1 MEFSFFGIIDNEKK
15 ADIKI
20 IRRKKMRNF
29 KKNAALI
36 LAIALSASAIPSLG
50 ACGKKEKTINNE
62 QTVNIK
68 VYQAGYGVD
77 WLYELESKFE
87 EAFASEGY
95 QVNILEPS
103 PDYSH
108 GVIVNEMYQGYDD
121 TGIDL
126 YITGLDVNA
135 LGVNGTYGEALAEDI
150 GAIVYDQPAIKF
162 DGTEEEKTV
171 RQKVSADVIPFMT
184 DSAGALYGFNWV
196 QEAAGM
202 AVNTKKLAKYYEN
215 GEYELPRTTDELF
228 EAIDRI
234 YLGANGVPSSATS
247 GTKPVTYFSGQN
259 GYQNCMLMTWLK
271 QYDVDFYNEFWSME
285 KDGQPMKENGY
296 EVFNSPAVTDMVTNA
311 YRFID
316 QTIAA
321 KGSATQTM
329 DQAQAKIMKNKDGA
343 VFYAVGGWFLN
354 EVKLNYR
361 DNLND
366 IEFMNFPVTSA
377 LGQRLF
383 GAGTSY
389 NFDNEKADNL
399 LSEIIKLVDEN
410 KSIEEI
416 AAGVAS
422 FGTIANEDLEEV
434 AKARGVFYSR
444 GTEHCAVITKNAVGK
459 DVAAKFL
466 RMMASDDFAEVFS
479 EHANAT
485 TPYTDKA
492 NETTKYKFVKQ
503 SSQISTNR
511 YKSLISHKAVGF
523 RQELGLSAILTTVSH
538 LPASIATA
546 KQADIVSIYNFEGGK
561 NGKDV
566 SVYADAAK
574 KLQQAEV
581 SSLTNRWPNLI
592 KNAGY

>member
-1 MEFSFFGIIDNEKK
+1 MK
-15 ADIKI
+15 
-20 IRRKKMRNF
+20 NF

-36 LAIALSASAIPSLG
+36 LAIALSASALPSLG

-68 VYQAGYGVD
+68 VYQAGYGVN
-77 WLYELESKFE
+77 WLYELETKFE
-87 EAFASEGY
+87 EAFADEGY

-108 GVIVNEMYQGYDD
+108 GVIVNEMYQGYEN
-121 TGIDL
+121 TGVDL
-126 YITGLDVNA
+126 YITAMDVNMIGA
-135 LGVNGTYGEALAEDI
+135 NGTYSQVLAEDI
-150 GAIVYDQPAIKF
+150 RELVWNQPAIKY
-162 DGTEEEKTV
+162 DGTEEEK
-171 RQKVSADVIPFMT
+171 KVSEKVSPDVEAFMCDGT
-184 DSAGALYGFNWV
+184 GTMYGFNWV
-196 QEAAGM
+196 QSAAGL

-228 EAIDRI
+228 EVVDRI

-259 GYQNCMLMTWLK
+259 GYQVCMLMTWLK
-271 QYDVDFYNEFWSME
+271 QYDVDFYDQFWSME
-285 KDGQPMKENGY
+285 KDGQKMIENGY
-296 EVFNSPAVTDMVTNA
+296 EVYNHPAVEDMLVNA

-343 VFYAVGGWFLN
+343 VFYAVGDWFLN

-361 DNLND
+361 DYLND
-366 IEFMNFPVTSA
+366 VEFMAFPVTSA
-377 LGQRLF
+377 LGRKLF

-389 NFDNEKADNL
+389 NFDDEKADNL
-399 LSEIIKLVDEN
+399 LSAIIKLVDEN

-422 FGTIANEDLEEV
+422 FGTIATEDLQEV

-459 DVAAKFL
+459 EVAAKFL

-503 SSQISTNR
+503 SSQISTNL

-546 KQADIVSIYNFEGGK
+546 KESDIVSIYNFTGGK
-561 NGKDV
+561 NGKEV
-566 SVYADAAK
+566 SVYEEAAK
-574 KLQQAEV
+574 KLQQAEI